1 MEKPYYSGENAIE
14 NRHLSPTSNNFS
26 QKQPFHLRDHYV
38 SGPHPNN
45 IEVKTKKGLRS
56 IPTQDTDAMV
66 TLNGIQEDSPDD
78 SMEYRGGRE
87 NYPPM
92 SELEAVPERSIE
104 YSEMTNKTSHLDSEI
119 FRTRGEFDSD
129 DRRYGRP
136 NQTFPKEHSDWRYE
150 PYSKTVGHL
159 EIKVDENNQKDPGK
173 IFMSPKY
180 EIGNGGSMSV
190 SHKDSNGKRIPEKEV
205 HSTSKKHYYNHISY
219 HDQNENGSAGYE
231 RSEAS
236 LREPPFRQ
244 TSPAELVNLARRSY
258 GEGAYGRERQSLP
271 DDVMKGHDRSHER
284 SPESYNNGTMSKR
297 LNRTD
302 YQSENLRDMSLQDQ
316 MEITELKDRNILLE
330 NRLKNKEVIMEQM
343 KQYQKNLVADLAN
356 AKSEVEELRREQEEA
371 AVYKA
376 QIGEIQGE
384 EHILKREIEELRK
397 NDIRKHRI
405 ISELETQVNSLKSEI
420 VFVTNKSEA
429 KIENLKLQL
438 KRLEEENQ
446 SFAQERRKVDVKRD
460 YLLQLEDS
468 IEEEKCTMRKNLED
482 SFMHIQ
488 SLTSRNDELAQK
500 VENLK
505 RFNQE
510 REKAYREKLDESS
523 VENRRILEENV
534 NQIRDEIRQQYQS
547 KVHHYKSK
555 VDYLLVENDNLKLEL
570 QSRPTLRKFKE
581 NEAKLA
587 TLENELEETKTHI
600 HKDTLRE
607 PHQTHKDHHKKKGSE
622 VTMPVKIL
630 KEIVEELEI
639 DSLGEAIP
647 KIRDY
652 KSDSKFTHTVLD
664 LVYRCSPKGSFD
676 GKPTTKQAWKWLK
689 AIMEE
694 YMSLKRHDGGY
705 DIGAEREILRIVMDF
720 LKVKEK
726 ADVPGKLRQ
735 LIGDNGLMSKIVS
748 KIKILHKL
756 DWINSLSDLDKRL
769 EQEINPKYDKNS
781 AHYKR

>member
-1 MEKPYYSGENAIE
+1 
-14 NRHLSPTSNNFS
+14 
-26 QKQPFHLRDHYV
+26 
-38 SGPHPNN
+38 
-45 IEVKTKKGLRS
+45 
-56 IPTQDTDAMV
+56 
-66 TLNGIQEDSPDD
+66 
-78 SMEYRGGRE
+78 
-87 NYPPM
+87 
-92 SELEAVPERSIE
+92 
-104 YSEMTNKTSHLDSEI
+104 
-119 FRTRGEFDSD
+119 
-129 DRRYGRP
+129 
-136 NQTFPKEHSDWRYE
+136 
-150 PYSKTVGHL
+150 
-159 EIKVDENNQKDPGK
+159 
-173 IFMSPKY
+173 
-180 EIGNGGSMSV
+180 
-190 SHKDSNGKRIPEKEV
+190 
-205 HSTSKKHYYNHISY
+205 
-219 HDQNENGSAGYE
+219 
-231 RSEAS
+231 
-236 LREPPFRQ
+236 
-244 TSPAELVNLARRSY
+244 
-258 GEGAYGRERQSLP
+258 
-271 DDVMKGHDRSHER
+271 
-284 SPESYNNGTMSKR
+284 
-297 LNRTD
+297 
-302 YQSENLRDMSLQDQ
+302 
-316 MEITELKDRNILLE
+316 
-330 NRLKNKEVIMEQM
+330 
-343 KQYQKNLVADLAN
+343 
-356 AKSEVEELRREQEEA
+356 
-371 AVYKA
+371 
-376 QIGEIQGE
+376 
-384 EHILKREIEELRK
+384 
-397 NDIRKHRI
+397 
-405 ISELETQVNSLKSEI
+405 
-420 VFVTNKSEA
+420 
-429 KIENLKLQL
+429 
-438 KRLEEENQ
+438 
-446 SFAQERRKVDVKRD
+446 
-460 YLLQLEDS
+460 
-468 IEEEKCTMRKNLED
+468 MRKNLED